1 MTSFRLPSGVRRI
14 AHGRK
19 LVIPLAAFAAG
30 TVVAPVAAYAATGS
44 FSSSNSTSA
53 VTSTNTGGGFA
64 LDATG
69 TKNTS
74 IRSTSQGT
82 GSGSAMFLRQ
92 YSTGDGSNALYA
104 KSYAADGTHFGVQG
118 VTSSLGAG
126 IYGQGPND
134 TGVAGEGT
142 VGVVGSGSA
151 YGVASLGDTLTMG
164 GNAYDNG
171 GVSGLCTVQSGAT
184 SASCSFQI
192 SFIDPT
198 ANPIVVV
205 TPQGNPGGSFW
216 VSDSN
221 ASGFTLHLSAA
232 APADVV
238 FGFHVIGLYP
248 PQAAKAKLPG
258 SAGKQPQLRRSHH

>member
-1 MTSFRLPSGVRRI
+1 MTSFRLPSGVRRL

-19 LVIPLAAFAAG
+19 LVVPLAAFAAG
-30 TVVAPVAAYAATGS
+30 TVIAPVAAYAATGS

-53 VTSTNTGGGFA
+53 VTATNTGGGYA

-69 TKNTS
+69 TTATS
-74 IRSTSQGT
+74 IRSTTQGT
-82 GSGSAMFLRQ
+82 GTGSAMWLRQ
-92 YSTGDGSNALYA
+92 YATGDGSNALYA
-104 KSYAADGTHFGVQG
+104 KSYAAAGTHYGVQG

-126 IYGQGPND
+126 VYGQGAND

-151 YGVASLGDTLTMG
+151 YGVVSLGDTLTMG

-171 GVSGLCTVQSGAT
+171 GVSGVCHVDSGA
-184 SASCSFQI
+184 SGASCTFQI

-198 ANPIVVV
+198 AKPIVVV
-205 TPQGNPGGSFW
+205 TPQGDPGGSYW
-216 VSDSN
+216 VTDATATGFQLNLSN
-221 ASGFTLHLSAA
+221 G
-232 APADVV
+232 APGALD

-248 PQAAKAKLPG
+248 PQAAKAKVPG
-258 SAGKQPQLRRSHH
+258 SAAKQPQLRRSHH